1 VKHNGGGNGHT
12 ESAALE
18 PSARETALKNYL
30 RRWNRRKV
38 SVPAKLEIILIEN
51 GKRFTTGTAIMRN
64 ISLNGAL
71 LGRVVL
77 KKAVLPAK
85 RFKIHLTFNLRQ
97 YKGVGAVARPVHF
110 GNHEKE
116 FELGVEFLDLWIG
129 TSE

>member
-1 VKHNGGGNGHT
+1 MKNNAGNGHT
-12 ESAALE
+12 ESTSTE
-18 PSARETALKNYL
+18 SVRETSLKNYL

-38 SVPAKLEIILIEN
+38 SVPARLEIIITET
-51 GKRFTTGTAIMRN
+51 GKRFTTGTAMVRN

-71 LGRVVL
+71 LGKVVL

-85 RFKIHLTFNLRQ
+85 RFTIRLTFNLRE
-97 YKGVGAVARPVHF
+97 YKGVGAIARPVHF

-116 FELGVEFLDLWIG
+116 FELGVQFMDLWIG